1 MGLWLARTK
10 GGDTHSG
17 HDSDCHSQDE
27 GEQGTGVPT
36 RLYLCCSMNWLAS
49 PLGIL
54 RQLAQDGLGRCVLFW
69 LACGLGRTASVI
81 LSHAWEVMIG
91 RSRLFEDDFSVHLG
105 SAMFV
110 VPLHMIP
117 EPWEIFAFTLCAPL
131 LYACI
136 RFEMSLRWLM
146 VPFFIWLS
154 APWFKGFLWVD

>member
-1 MGLWLARTK
+1 
-10 GGDTHSG
+10 
-17 HDSDCHSQDE
+17 
-27 GEQGTGVPT
+27 
-36 RLYLCCSMNWLAS
+36 MNWMAS

-81 LSHAWEVMIG
+81 LSHGWKVMIG
-91 RSRLFEDDFSVHLG
+91 RSRLFEDDVSVHLA